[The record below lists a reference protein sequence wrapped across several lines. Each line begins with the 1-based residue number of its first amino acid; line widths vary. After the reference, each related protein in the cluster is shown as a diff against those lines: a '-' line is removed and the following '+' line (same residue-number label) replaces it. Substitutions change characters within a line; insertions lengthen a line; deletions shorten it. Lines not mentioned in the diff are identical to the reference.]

1 MSGKRLAHL
10 KVEFVISGYASNL
23 VGTFGTNYTTS
34 SLFSQTA
41 VLTALTYNLKMI
53 QDLRESWKPFNQQIF
68 ATPAVPK
75 TSVNT
80 DIQIISVKSETGLAI
95 KHTVGEKT
103 SVPQHGYWEF
113 LKPGTQFVTHILA
126 KEENLLPHI
135 RKTFWIGK
143 KLTLAK
149 IVDIKIDKATV
160 KTGNYTTIPVEI
172 LKPIPR
178 QDLENMKKGTIKILE
193 ITNRSVIFEGTLS
206 GMFAET
212 SQREYIYLSQ
222 QAQKLLLQNFDLKH
236 CSER

>member
-1 MSGKRLAHL
+1 MSGKRLVHL
-10 KVEFVISGYASNL
+10 KVEFIISGYASNL

-34 SLFSQTA
+34 SFFSQTA

-113 LKPGTQFVTHILA
+113 LKPGTRFVTHILA

-143 KLTLAK
+143 KLTRAILYVFYLYLNRK
-149 IVDIKIDKATV
+149 YNITP
-160 KTGNYTTIPVEI
+160 TTIFLI
-172 LKPIPR
+172 TLLR
-178 QDLENMKKGTIKILE
+178 QRKNYKI
-193 ITNRSVIFEGTLS
+193 RKVS
-206 GMFAET
+206 
-212 SQREYIYLSQ
+212 Y
-222 QAQKLLLQNFDLKH
+222 
-236 CSER
+236 